1 MNDEMEEIIQ
11 EFITEAEESL
21 DKIEPRFVELEQKG
35 PDADL
40 INDIFRSMHTIKGAA
55 GFLGLQLIVDVAH
68 TAENIMKK
76 LRDNEITLS
85 KHLMDVIL
93 EAIDMLRLLLIHLKE
108 KDGIEE
114 NVVPLVQEL
123 NKALKAAISNSN
135 SSKESRDIPAEQLSK
150 ESETSETISSE
161 PAALQPPGPADA
173 AASAQPDELSETPSE
188 YLTGPDLN
196 SELTQDPEIAITA
209 SVDSAKNTESSQTA
223 SDSEQK
229 PNEMIQTAKD
239 HTHKAQNLRVDVSR
253 IDKVMDLAGEIVLVR
268 NRLLNLSHYF
278 DLKYSDDQMTEVLS
292 EAVSF
297 LDRITS
303 DTQISVMKMRMQPI
317 QKILSKFP
325 RLVRD
330 ISASVKKDIE
340 LQIFGEGTEVDKS
353 VIEHIGDPMTH
364 ILRNSIDHGIES
376 SEERIAMGKPPKGKI
391 VINTYQKGTQ
401 IVIEIMDD
409 GKGIDVNTLKRKAVE
424 KGLMTEEEVLKM
436 PDDDA
441 INIIFLPGFSTMAV
455 ATELSGRGVG
465 MDVVKTNISLL
476 NGYVEVSTE
485 KGKGTTFRINI
496 PLTLAIIQALMVEV
510 DGAKYAIPLTPIEET
525 LKVAKKDITDITG
538 QDVIVIRD
546 KICPLF
552 DLRSVLGLG
561 YNENNDDMEFKY
573 VVVISMGDKKY
584 CIAVDRLLGQEEVV
598 IKTLNGLDATSSY
611 VLGATIT
618 GDGRVVFILDVT
630 GLSKNLLGLVKA

>member
-35 PDADL
+35 QDANL

-68 TAENIMKK
+68 SAENIMKK
-76 LRDNEITLS
+76 LRDNEIALS
-85 KHLMDVIL
+85 RPLMDVIL

-108 KDGIEE
+108 KDGVKE
-114 NVVPLVQEL
+114 NVAPLVQEL
-123 NKALKAAISNSN
+123 GNALKTAISDSGKLINP
-135 SSKESRDIPAEQLSK
+135 DIPIEQASK
-150 ESETSETISSE
+150 ASETSETMP
-161 PAALQPPGPADA
+161 PAPALQQLLNIVDVD
-173 AASAQPDELSETPSE
+173 ASAEV
-188 YLTGPDLN
+188 TGN
-196 SELTQDPEIAITA
+196 SQVTSKSSIPEQAAEEPTQIPEIAKTVINN
-209 SVDSAKNTESSQTA
+209 SVQNAERTQAALDV
-223 SDSEQK
+223 EQK
-229 PNEMIQTAKD
+229 PNEMIQAAKD
-239 HTHKAQNLRVDVSR
+239 NTHKAQNLRVDVSR
-253 IDKVMDLAGEIVLVR
+253 IDKVMDLAGEVVLVR
-268 NRLLNLSHYF
+268 NRLLNISNYF
-278 DLKYSDDQMTEVLS
+278 DMKYTDDQMTEILM

-303 DTQISVMKMRMQPI
+303 DMQIGVMKMRMQPI
-317 QKILSKFP
+317 QKVLSKFP

-330 ISASVKKDIE
+330 ISASVKKDVE
-340 LQIFGEGTEVDKS
+340 LQIFGEGTEVDKT
-353 VIEHIGDPMTH
+353 VIENIGDPMTH

-376 SEERIAMGKPPKGKI
+376 SEERIAKGKPPKGKI

-401 IVIEIMDD
+401 IVIEITDD
-409 GKGIDVNTLKRKAVE
+409 GKGMDINKLKKKAIE
-424 KGLMTEEEVLKM
+424 KGLLTEEDAQKM
-436 PDDDA
+436 SDKDA
-441 INIIFLPGFSTMAV
+441 IDIIFLPGFSTMEV

-485 KGKGTTFRINI
+485 KDVGTSFKISI

-510 DGAKYAIPLTPIEET
+510 NGAKYAIPLSPIEET
-525 LKVAKKDITDITG
+525 LKISKKEINNITG

-552 DLRSVLGLG
+552 DLDKALGFG
-561 YNENNDDMEFKY
+561 SNGNNDDLDFKY
-573 VVVISMGDKKY
+573 LIVISMGDRKF
-584 CIAVDRLLGQEEVV
+584 CIAVDKLVGQEEVV
-598 IKTLNGLDATSSY
+598 IKTLNGLDTTSSF

-618 GDGRVVFILDVT
+618 GDGKVVFILDVT
-630 GLSKNLLGLVKA
+630 GLSRNLMGLAKV

>member
-35 PDADL
+35 QDADL

-68 TAENIMKK
+68 TAESIMKK

-135 SSKESRDIPAEQLSK
+135 TSNESLDIPAEQVSK
-150 ESETSETISSE
+150 ESETSETMSSE
-161 PAALQPPGPADA
+161 PPALQPPDAADA
-173 AASAQPDELSETPSE
+173 AASAQPGELSETPSE
-188 YLTGPDLN
+188 YLTEPNLN
-196 SELTQDPEIAITA
+196 SELTQAPEIAITA

-376 SEERIAMGKPPKGKI
+376 SEERISMGKPPKGKI

-409 GKGIDVNTLKRKAVE
+409 GKGIDVNTLKKKAVE

-436 PDDDA
+436 SDDDA

-510 DGAKYAIPLTPIEET
+510 DGAKYAIPLSPIEET

-561 YNENNDDMEFKY
+561 YNGNDHDMEFKY

>member
-35 PDADL
+35 QDADL

-68 TAENIMKK
+68 TAESIMKK

-161 PAALQPPGPADA
+161 PAALQPHDPADA
-173 AASAQPDELSETPSE
+173 DASAQPGELTETPSE
-188 YLTGPDLN
+188 YFTEPNLN
-196 SELTQDPEIAITA
+196 SELTQDPEIEIAV
-209 SVDSAKNTESSQTA
+209 SVDSAKNTESFQTA
-223 SDSEQK
+223 SGSEQK

-376 SEERIAMGKPPKGKI
+376 SEERITMGKPPKGKI

-436 PDDDA
+436 SDDDA

-510 DGAKYAIPLTPIEET
+510 DGAKYAIPLSPIEET